1 MTSHA
6 CPSAELHEPLLLS
19 LQQHT
24 LLGYG
29 TEQQGVQQ
37 DSPTIT
43 EEEATPPSLRVTK
56 GVDVSRSDDSDADDT
71 KECDTATS
79 TLLDRFQLSCQEL
92 PAPPAMNEEPVG
104 TMGASV
110 LPQGSTEEQQ
120 QQQEEMEMESCLL
133 LRAARAL
140 GSVLTRCC
148 RLSTGDVF
156 RSVPGGWKLS
166 IATFSGA
173 LAWQSTS
180 VFLMLL
186 GVPPGGAVRA
196 PLVEDALGTL
206 GDRSST
212 QQAATRTFWDSMRP
226 TDLSI
231 NNSMMPANARPLRRL
246 SAALPCGDVHH
257 QLCVFAR
264 GSRATTQQREVQR
277 TVDKSVAV
285 AAQQRRAAEAIPQQR
300 HAAAVWAPVLPV
312 LLVLLCRRS
321 AEERL
326 KAANMAYEQAA
337 EESAAEER
345 LDACVQRLVAAAERR
360 ADTSRAAAVAAAE
373 GRLAAASAVAEA
385 ERLQALASACP
396 ASRNSPTA
404 PGSFASSAATS
415 GGGDLPQPAATAAA
429 QPAVDQLQ
437 ERHRTT
443 PLSISRIVQENCSSG
458 SSEESPS
465 PAPPQRE
472 ATAVA
477 ASAANAGDS
486 SGDDFGASTDGS
498 SGGSA
503 AAGPADTTHG
513 HAQSGAAHCYS
524 ATAAAAAAG
533 EGAGTAAAAASSAD
547 GAAPT
552 VLTQC
557 SIAASLQQTGVRIIQ
572 ESQLKERRKI
582 GEGGS
587 GKVDEFT
594 FWLGTN
600 LFKLAFK
607 YSGSKKQDL
616 VLSRTLRLLDEA
628 LTMIHI
634 ERSDVDSSTVMRVV
648 ALVESSTPGRG
659 YPAVW
664 IDQAGTAHERWL
676 LGFVMEHMSCN
687 MDQLLTTRA
696 EEGRL
701 FSALET
707 LRLMHSVAHGVKAI
721 TWAGGSHL
729 DIKLANVFVDED
741 AMVAKVGDMGLA
753 RVTGTEVYGGLGSQ
767 CYRAPELEAAKLR
780 AGISGNLEDSKIT
793 VESSADVYC
802 LGQVLLEIWVA
813 GTFGLVGN
821 HTDASLFFWLFQEGS
836 QYNAG
841 QADVIKTWALN
852 LLPGALPWLVRGC
865 LLDDPTE
872 RPTAHHVCIEIDA
885 LLAQLQQ
892 VQEQEQVQ
900 LAADPPSTSC
910 AAMLSDSHIAQL
922 TDGLQQQQEQQQ
934 PGSGGDAAPAT
945 EPAVYQLHGDAE

>member
-1 MTSHA
+1 MR
-6 CPSAELHEPLLLS
+6 PS
-19 LQQHT
+19 
-24 LLGYG
+24 
-29 TEQQGVQQ
+29 
-37 DSPTIT
+37 D
-43 EEEATPPSLRVTK
+43 
-56 GVDVSRSDDSDADDT
+56 
-71 KECDTATS
+71 
-79 TLLDRFQLSCQEL
+79 
-92 PAPPAMNEEPVG
+92 
-104 TMGASV
+104 
-110 LPQGSTEEQQ
+110 
-120 QQQEEMEMESCLL
+120 
-133 LRAARAL
+133 
-140 GSVLTRCC
+140 
-148 RLSTGDVF
+148 LST
-156 RSVPGGWKLS
+156 
-166 IATFSGA
+166 
-173 LAWQSTS
+173 TS
-180 VFLMLL
+180 
-186 GVPPGGAVRA
+186 
-196 PLVEDALGTL
+196 
-206 GDRSST
+206 
-212 QQAATRTFWDSMRP
+212 
-226 TDLSI
+226 
-231 NNSMMPANARPLRRL
+231 SMMPANARPLRRL

-257 QLCVFAR
+257 QLYVFAR
-264 GSRATTQQREVQR
+264 GSRVATQQRAVQR
-277 TVDKSVAV
+277 TVEELVAA
-285 AAQQRRAAEAIPQQR
+285 AAQQRRASEATPRQR
-300 HAAAVWAPVLPV
+300 RAAAVRAPVLPV
-312 LLVLLCRRS
+312 LLVLLCQHS

-326 KAANMAYEQAA
+326 KAANMACEQAA

-360 ADTSRAAAVAAAE
+360 ADAARAAAIAAAK
-373 GRLAAASAVAEA
+373 GRLAAASAAAEA

-396 ASRNSPTA
+396 ASPRSASSSRKSPTA

-443 PLSISRIVQENCSSG
+443 PLIISRVVQENCSSG

-486 SGDDFGASTDGS
+486 SADDFGASTDGS

-503 AAGPADTTHG
+503 AAGASATTHG
-513 HAQSGAAHCYS
+513 HVQSGAAT
-524 ATAAAAAAG
+524 ATAAASSDMGTAAAD

-547 GAAPT
+547 GAVAAAPT

-557 SIAASLQQTGVRIIQ
+557 SMAASLQQTEVPIIQ
-572 ESQLKERRKI
+572 ELLLMECSIVGQG
-582 GEGGS
+582 GEGTVLK
-587 GKVDEFT
+587 GKV
-594 FWLGTN
+594 WIGTN
-600 LFKLAFK
+600 LCGLAFK
-607 YSGSKKQDL
+607 YCGSKKQDL
-616 VLSRTLRLLDEA
+616 VLSRTLRLLNEA

-664 IDQAGTAHERWL
+664 IDQAGNVYERWL
-676 LGFVMEHMSCN
+676 RGFVMEHMSCN
-687 MDQLLTTRA
+687 MDQLLTSRA
-696 EEGRL
+696 ERGRL

-707 LRLMHSVAHGVKAI
+707 LRLMYGVAHGVKAI
-721 TWAGGSHL
+721 AWAGGSHL
-729 DIKLANVFVDED
+729 DLKLANVFFDED
-741 AMVAKVGDMGLA
+741 TMVAKVGDMGLA
-753 RVTGTEVYGGLGSQ
+753 MATGSEVCGGVGSQ
-767 CYRAPELEAAKLR
+767 CYQAPEMEAAKLR

-836 QYNAG
+836 QHNAG

-852 LLPGALPWLVRGC
+852 LLPGALPWLISGC

-892 VQEQEQVQ
+892 VQEQEQEQVQ
-900 LAADPPSTSC
+900 LAA
-910 AAMLSDSHIAQL
+910 
-922 TDGLQQQQEQQQ
+922 E
-934 PGSGGDAAPAT
+934 
-945 EPAVYQLHGDAE
+945 